1 MLKDNFKYIDFDGNE
16 VTYTLEKRTVLSLSQ
31 KVNFIIEVAGMVV
44 SDEMGYISLL
54 KKPIFE
60 HCLVKYFT
68 DIELFKDDPF
78 SLNLL
83 EVFLDDNKDNVID
96 VIYEFVGDEMIEEL
110 SEACDE
116 AIEYRKLHYCESKP
130 DRLDTLLE
138 AITKAVN
145 SFADRGDLDMDAVNK
160 LVNIIPIM
168 QDMGSKEVAK
178 AIIKDFHDIGSDI
191 VDEK

>member
-1 MLKDNFKYIDFDGNE
+1 MMKDNLHYIDFDGNE
-16 VTYTLEKRTVLSLSQ
+16 VAYTLEKRTVLTLSQ
-31 KVNFIIEVAGMVV
+31 KVSFIIEVAGMVV

-96 VIYEFVGDEMIEEL
+96 VIYEYVGDEAIEEL
-110 SEACDE
+110 SKACDE
-116 AIEYRKLHYCESKP
+116 AIEYRKLHYSESKP
-130 DRLDTLLE
+130 DRLDALLE

-145 SFADRGDLDMDAVNK
+145 SFADRGDIDMDAVNK
-160 LVNIIPIM
+160 LVNIIPVM

-178 AIIKDFHDIGSDI
+178 AIIKDFHDIGSGI

>member
-1 MLKDNFKYIDFDGNE
+1 MMKDNFKYIDFDGNE

-145 SFADRGDLDMDAVNK
+145 SFADRGDIDMDAVNK

-178 AIIKDFHDIGSDI
+178 EIIKDFHDIGSDI

>member
-1 MLKDNFKYIDFDGNE
+1 MMKDNFKYIDFDGNE

-96 VIYEFVGDEMIEEL
+96 VIYEFVGDEMIEDL

-145 SFADRGDLDMDAVNK
+145 SFADRGDIDMDAVNK

-178 AIIKDFHDIGSDI
+178 AIINDFHDIGSGI

>member
-1 MLKDNFKYIDFDGNE
+1 MMKDNFNYIDFDGNE
-16 VTYTLEKRTVLSLSQ
+16 VAYTLEKRTVLTLSQ
-31 KVNFIIEVAGMVV
+31 KVSFIIEVAGMVV

-96 VIYEFVGDEMIEEL
+96 VIYEYVGDEAIEEL
-110 SEACDE
+110 SKACDE
-116 AIEYRKLHYCESKP
+116 AIEYRKLHYSESKP
-130 DRLDTLLE
+130 DRLDALLE

-145 SFADRGDLDMDAVNK
+145 SFADRGDIDMDAVNK
-160 LVNIIPIM
+160 LVNIIPVM

-178 AIIKDFHDIGSDI
+178 AIIKDFHDIGSGI

>member
-1 MLKDNFKYIDFDGNE
+1 MMKDNFKYIDFDGNE
-16 VTYTLEKRTVLSLSQ
+16 VTYTLEKRTVLSISQ

-96 VIYEFVGDEMIEEL
+96 VIYEYVGDEAIEEL
-110 SEACDE
+110 SKACDE
-116 AIEYRKLHYCESKP
+116 AIEYRKLHYSESKP
-130 DRLDTLLE
+130 DRLDALLE

-145 SFADRGDLDMDAVNK
+145 SFADRGDIDMDAVNK

-178 AIIKDFHDIGSDI
+178 AIIRDFHDIGSGI

>member
-1 MLKDNFKYIDFDGNE
+1 MMKDNFKYIDFDGNE

-145 SFADRGDLDMDAVNK
+145 SFADRGDIDMDAVNK

>member
-1 MLKDNFKYIDFDGNE
+1 MMKDNLNYMDFDGNE
-16 VTYTLEKRTVLSLSQ
+16 VTYTLEKGLILS
-31 KVNFIIEVAGMVV
+31 KKINFIIEVAGMVV
-44 SDEMGYISLL
+44 SDEMGYISIL
-54 KKPIFE
+54 KKPMFE

-68 DIELFKDDPF
+68 DIELFKDEPF
-78 SLNLL
+78 SINMLEGFLN
-83 EVFLDDNKDNVID
+83 DNKENVIE
-96 VIYEFVGDEMIEEL
+96 VIYEYVGDEEIAEL
-110 SEACDE
+110 SKACDE

-130 DRLDTLLE
+130 DRLDALLE

-145 SFADRGDLDMDAVNK
+145 SFADRGDIDMDAVNK

-178 AIIKDFHDIGSDI
+178 AIIRDFHDIGSGI

>member
-1 MLKDNFKYIDFDGNE
+1 MMKDNLYYVDFDGNE
-16 VTYTLEKRTVLSLSQ
+16 VTYTLENRTVLSLSQ

-145 SFADRGDLDMDAVNK
+145 SFADRGDIDMDAVNK

>member
-1 MLKDNFKYIDFDGNE
+1 MMKDNFKYIDFDGNE
-16 VTYTLEKRTVLSLSQ
+16 VTYTLEKRTVLSISQ

-96 VIYEFVGDEMIEEL
+96 VIYEYVGDEAIEEL
-110 SEACDE
+110 SKACDE
-116 AIEYRKLHYCESKP
+116 AIEYRKLHYSESKP
-130 DRLDTLLE
+130 DRLDALLE

-145 SFADRGDLDMDAVNK
+145 SFADRGDIDMDAVNK

-178 AIIKDFHDIGSDI
+178 
-191 VDEK
+191 

>member
-1 MLKDNFKYIDFDGNE
+1 MKDNLYYVDFDGNE

-145 SFADRGDLDMDAVNK
+145 SFADRGDIDMDAVNK